1 MSLKDHDA
9 LKQLLNARA
18 ATPPPMAYPWITGN
32 TIVTTNQTGQ
42 TAPSKQIS
50 FHVDPV
56 DNGYIITGFKNGRA
70 VRRIASSENLMDE
83 IQGVFATL
91 KLEE

>member
-1 MSLKDHDA
+1 MDQADA
-9 LKQLLNARA
+9 LKQCLNVRSANLVKPGP
-18 ATPPPMAYPWITGN
+18 TWTTQTNPVSKSIT
-32 TIVTTNQTGQ
+32 
-42 TAPSKQIS
+42 IS
-50 FHVDPV
+50 VDPV
-56 DNGYIITGFKNGRA
+56 DNGYIITGFKNGNS